1 MQKNVREEKAFYLRN
16 GLKETGL
23 FVNVYDTDFETSRR
37 TRVDFSGNM
46 WIFSRSYVQKNMW
59 KFFGLH

>member
-23 FVNVYDTDFETSRR
+23 FVNVYDTDFELLTPDGEL
-37 TRVDFSGNM
+37 TFWNM
-46 WIFSRSYVQKNMW
+46 WIFSEKLCTKNMW